1 MLFHVTMTHTE
12 ENCAI
17 YHREMMP
24 GVLEAFENLE
34 ALGKE
39 LSVKLHYFTLCG
51 PDHVAFVLL
60 EADTLS
66 AVSRYVLSI
75 PMPAKNTIVP
85 VEHLQ
90 DTIAMARAATAPAQD

>member
-1 MLFHVTMTHTE
+1 MLFHITMTHTE
-12 ENCAI
+12 DNCAI

-34 ALGKE
+34 ALGQE
-39 LSVKLHYFTLCG
+39 LNVKLHYFTWCG

-66 AVSRYVLSI
+66 AVSRYVFSI
-75 PMPAKNTIVP
+75 PMPQKINIVP
-85 VEHLQ
+85 VEHLH
-90 DTIAMARAATAPAQD
+90 DTIAMARAAVAPAQD

>member
-39 LSVKLHYFTLCG
+39 LNVKLHYFTW
-51 PDHVAFVLL
+51 
-60 EADTLS
+60 
-66 AVSRYVLSI
+66 
-75 PMPAKNTIVP
+75 
-85 VEHLQ
+85 
-90 DTIAMARAATAPAQD
+90 